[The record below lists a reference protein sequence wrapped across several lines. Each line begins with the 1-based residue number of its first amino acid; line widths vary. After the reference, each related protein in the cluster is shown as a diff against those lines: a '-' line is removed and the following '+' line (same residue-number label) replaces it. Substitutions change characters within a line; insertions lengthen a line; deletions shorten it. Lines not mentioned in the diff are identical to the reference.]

1 MSPRAAWQL
10 EAIGFTNVYDYVN
23 GKVEWMLDRQPH
35 EGTGPHYA
43 MAGEVA
49 TKERLHTCGLG
60 STVGESAQAMEESSD
75 TFCLVLND
83 EGVVLG
89 RLRKSHRDAMSDDP
103 VERVMETGPTT
114 VRPSEPAR
122 DLLERMERRNVP
134 AVVVTTSKG
143 VLLGVAHLDGLRRL
157 VKESE

>member
-10 EAIGFTNVYDYVN
+10 EAMGFTDVYDYVN
-23 GKVEWMLDRQPH
+23 GKGEWMLDRQPT

-49 TKERLHTCGLG
+49 TKKGLHTCGLG
-60 STVGESAQAMEESSD
+60 STVGESARAMEQSGD
-75 TFCLVLND
+75 TFCLVLNN

-89 RLRKSHRDAMSDDP
+89 RLRQKHRDATSDDR
-103 VERVMETGPTT
+103 VEQVMETGPTT
-114 VRPSEPAR
+114 VRPNEPAKE
-122 DLLERMERRNVP
+122 LLERMERRKVP
-134 AVVVTTSKG
+134 AVVVTTNKG
-143 VLLGVAHLDGLRRL
+143 VLIGVARPTDLRRL

>member
-10 EAIGFTNVYDYVN
+10 EVFGFTDVYDYVN
-23 GKVEWMLDRQPH
+23 GKVEWMLQGLPV

-49 TKERLHTCGLG
+49 TIERLHTCRRG
-60 STVGESAQAMEESSD
+60 STIGDSVRAINQSGD

-89 RLRKSHRDAMSDDP
+89 RLRKKHLDETSDAA
-103 VERVMETGPTT
+103 VETVMETGPTT
-114 VRPSEPAR
+114 VRPDESAKA
-122 DLLERMERRNVP
+122 LLERMEKHKVE
-134 AVVVTTSKG
+134 AVVVTTKKG
-143 VLLGVAHLDGLRRL
+143 VLVGVARRKDLQRL
-157 VKESE
+157 VEDSG